1 MQRLFGLPMGSLAW
15 GLAAAVGLAVAVL
28 TGLALRSRMLFK
40 LGLRN
45 VTRRRARTSL
55 IVVGLMLGTTII
67 AAALITG
74 DTVAHT
80 VRSDVITALGD
91 TDEIISVPGAE
102 NAYFPADRLAAVDQA
117 VAGSD
122 LVDGVAPVIM
132 EQVAMVGPASGQ
144 SEPRVNLFAP
154 APDRLDGFGQIRSQR
169 GPVVALS
176 DLTPAEVLINQKAA
190 DDLLV
195 SPGDEVSILAAGH
208 QLNVT
213 VADVVRFDGTG
224 GTGPAVLMGL
234 PVAQGLLDRA
244 GQVDHILVS
253 NRGGVTSGAGLT
265 DRVTSLLEPT
275 LSPLGLEATDAK
287 RSGLDIADQVGA
299 VFMSVFTTFGTF
311 SIAAGI
317 LLIFL
322 IFVMLAA
329 ERRGEMG
336 IARAIGTHRR
346 HLVQS
351 YLFEG
356 ALYDILAAAVGTAAG
371 LGVAFAMVSVMSMA
385 FNGGSSDSFQ
395 IRYAVQPRSLVVAYA
410 LGVLFTLVL
419 VTISAWRV
427 SRLNITAAIRN
438 LPEPLVRG
446 VRRARWGWGLAVLV
460 LAGLMVAGGV
470 SSDQAMPTL
479 VGVSLLIVGA
489 VPLARTIGL
498 ADRPAYTVAGSA
510 LVVFWLL
517 PLRVITW
524 IFGPLSITFSVW
536 VVGGLLVVLGV
547 TWTIMYNADL
557 ILTAVQAVFG
567 RIPALAPVLRTSM
580 AYPLRNRF
588 RTGITLAMFTLVVFT
603 MVAGAVTTEAFTR
616 SFDNVDAFGGGFDVA
631 ATASPASPLDDPV
644 AVLKTTP
651 GLAPGAV
658 QAVAAK
664 SMVPVEVRQAGAG
677 DDPVDYPLRG
687 LDDTFLRTTT
697 YGLAIR
703 ATGYP
708 DDAAVWSALR
718 TDPTVAVIDAMSV
731 PRRQNFSFGN
741 ISPLHLSG
749 FHLEDRDFEPVPLE
763 IRDPQTGQWRIVQV
777 IGVLRDTATN
787 GGTSGASMFGVSM
800 SQAAMAPYGERSR
813 PTTYLVKLAPGTDAR
828 SAARAIEAGFLANGM
843 QADAVAQI
851 VDEVIGANRTLNRL
865 VLGFMGLGLIVGVA
879 ALGVISA
886 RAVVERR
893 QQIGV
898 LRAIGFQRSMVQ
910 LSFLLEAA
918 FVAVTAIITG
928 AVLGL
933 IMGYN
938 IVAESARQAAYEDLR
953 FVVPWPLLLIVFG
966 AVVVAAFAAT
976 IAPARRGSR
985 VAPATALRY
994 Q

>member
-1 MQRLFGLPMGSLAW
+1 MQRLFGVPMTTLAW
-15 GLAAAVGLAVAVL
+15 GLSLTVGLAVAVL
-28 TGLALRSRMLFK
+28 IGLALRSRMLFK
-40 LGLRN
+40 LGMRN

-74 DTVAHT
+74 DTIAHT
-80 VRSDVITALGD
+80 VRSDVITALGNA
-91 TDEIISVPGAE
+91 DEVISVPGSG
-102 NAYFPADRLAAVDQA
+102 NTYFPVGHLADVDRA

-122 LVDGVAPVIM
+122 LVDGVAPVIL
-132 EQVAMVGPASGQ
+132 EQVAMRGEASRQ

-154 APDRLDGFGQIRSQR
+154 DPARMAGFGEIRSQR
-169 GPVVALS
+169 GPAVSLA
-176 DLTPAEVLINQKAA
+176 DLPAGQVLVNQKAA
-190 DDLLV
+190 DDLAV
-195 SPGDEVSILAAGH
+195 TTGDQVTILAAG
-208 QLNVT
+208 QQVTAT

-234 PVAQGLLDRA
+234 PAAQALLDRP

-253 NRGGVTSGAGLT
+253 NRGDATGGAALT
-265 DRVTSLLEPT
+265 DRVTGLLEPT

-287 RSGLDIADQVGA
+287 RNGLDVADQVGA
-299 VFMSVFTTFGTF
+299 VFMSVFSTFGTF
-311 SIAAGI
+311 SITAGI

-336 IARAIGTHRR
+336 IARAIGTHRG

-356 ALYDILAAAVGTAAG
+356 ALYDVLAAAVGTVVG
-371 LGVAFAMVSVMSMA
+371 LGVAFAMVSVMASA
-385 FNGGSSDSFQ
+385 FSGSSSDSFQ

-438 LPEPLVRG
+438 LPEPLVRRG
-446 VRRARWGWGLAVLV
+446 RRARWGWGLAVLV
-460 LAGLMVAGGV
+460 LAGLLVAGGM
-470 SSDQAMPTL
+470 SADQAMPTL
-479 VGVSLLIVGA
+479 VGVSLVIVGL
-489 VPLARTIGL
+489 VPLARTLGL
-498 ADRPAYTVAGSA
+498 GDRPAYTIAGSA

-517 PLRVITW
+517 PFSVINR
-524 IFGPLSITFSVW
+524 IFGQLTMSFSVW
-536 VVGGLLVVLGV
+536 IVGGLLVVLGV

-603 MVAGAVTTEAFTR
+603 MVTGAVTTEAFTR
-616 SFDNVDAFGGGFDVA
+616 SFDDVDAFGGGFDVA
-631 ATASPASPLDDPV
+631 ASATPASPLDDPV
-644 AVLKTTP
+644 ASLKAAP
-651 GLAPGAV
+651 GLAPDAV
-658 QAVAAK
+658 QTVAAK
-664 SMVPVEVRQAGAG
+664 SIVAVEVRQAGAG
-677 DDPVDYPLRG
+677 GEPVDYPLQG
-687 LDDTFLRTTT
+687 LDDTFLQTTT
-697 YGLAIR
+697 YGLATR
-703 ATGYP
+703 ATGYA

-718 TDPTVAVIDAMSV
+718 TDPTVAVIDASSV
-731 PRRQNFSFGN
+731 PRRQNFSFGTL
-741 ISPLHLSG
+741 SDLHLTG
-749 FHLEDRDFEPVPLE
+749 FHLEDPSFEPVPLE
-763 IRDPQTGQWRIVQV
+763 IRDPATGEWRTVRI

-787 GGTSGASMFGVSM
+787 GTTSGASMFGVSV
-800 SQAAMAPYGERSR
+800 SQAAMTPYGERAR

-828 SAARAIEAGFLANGM
+828 AAARTIESAFLANGM

-918 FVAVTAIITG
+918 FVAFTAIVTG
-928 AVLGL
+928 TAVGL

-938 IVAESARQAAYEDLR
+938 IVADSARQADYEGLR
-953 FVVPWPLLLIVFG
+953 FVVPWPLLAIVFG

>member
-15 GLAAAVGLAVAVL
+15 GLSLAVGLAVAVMI
-28 TGLALRSRMLFK
+28 GLALRSRMLFK

-45 VTRRRARTSL
+45 VTRRRARSSL

-74 DTVAHT
+74 DTIAHT
-80 VRSDVITALGD
+80 VRSDVITSLGNA
-91 TDEIISVPGAE
+91 DEVISVPGSD
-102 NAYFPADRLAAVDQA
+102 NAYFLADHLSAVDRA
-117 VAGSD
+117 LSGSE
-122 LVDGVAPVIM
+122 LVDGVAPVIL
-132 EQVAMVGPASGQ
+132 EQVAVRGETSRQ

-154 APDRLDGFGQIRSQR
+154 DPARMEGFGEIRSQR
-169 GPVVALS
+169 GPVVALA
-176 DLTPAEVLINQKAA
+176 DLAPSQVLVNQKAA
-190 DDLLV
+190 EDLLV
-195 SPGDEVSILAAGH
+195 APGDEVTILAAGQ
-208 QLNVT
+208 QLTVT
-213 VADVVRFDGTG
+213 VADVVHFDGTG
-224 GTGPAVLMGL
+224 GTGPSVLMGL
-234 PVAQGLLDRA
+234 AAAQSLLDRP

-253 NRGGVTSGAGLT
+253 NQGNATSGADLT
-265 DRVTSLLEPT
+265 DRVTALLEPT

-299 VFMSVFTTFGTF
+299 VFMSVFSTFGTF

-336 IARAIGTHRR
+336 IARAIGTHRG

-356 ALYDILAAAVGTAAG
+356 ALYDVLAAAAGTAVG
-371 LGVAFAMVSVMSMA
+371 VGVAFAMVSVMAGA
-385 FNGGSSDSFQ
+385 FNGGGSDSFQ
-395 IRYAVQPRSLVVAYA
+395 IRYDVQARSLVVAYA

-446 VRRARWGWGLAVLV
+446 GRRARWGWGLAVLV
-460 LAGLMVAGGV
+460 PAALLVTAGM

-479 VGVSLLIVGA
+479 VGVSLVIVGL

-498 ADRPAYTVAGSA
+498 NDRSAYTIAGSA

-517 PLRVITW
+517 PFSVLNR
-524 IFGPLSITFSVW
+524 IFGQLTMSFTVW
-536 VVGGLLVVLGV
+536 IVGGLLVVLGV

-616 SFDNVDAFGGGFDVA
+616 SFDDVEAFGGGFDVA
-631 ATASPASPLDDPV
+631 ASAAPASPLDDPV
-644 AVLKTTP
+644 ASLTATP
-651 GLAPGAV
+651 GLGPDAV
-658 QAVAAK
+658 RAVAAK
-664 SMVPVEVRQAGAG
+664 SMIPVEVRQAGTDA
-677 DDPVDYPLRG
+677 DPVDYPLQG
-687 LDDTFLRTTT
+687 LDDTFLRTAT
-697 YGLAIR
+697 YGLATR
-703 ATGYP
+703 AIGYA
-708 DDAAVWSALR
+708 DDAAVWSAVR
-718 TDPTVAVIDAMSV
+718 TDPTVAVIDASSV
-731 PRRQNFSFGN
+731 PRRQNFSFGTL
-741 ISPLHLSG
+741 SDLHLTG
-749 FHLEDRDFEPVPLE
+749 FHLEDPSFEPVPLE
-763 IRDPQTGQWRIVQV
+763 IRDPQTGDWRTVRI

-787 GGTSGASMFGVSM
+787 GTTSGASMFGVSM
-800 SQAAMAPYGERSR
+800 SQAALGIYGDRAR
-813 PTTYLVKLAPGTDAR
+813 PATYLVRLAPGTDAR
-828 SAARAIEAGFLANGM
+828 AAARAIESSFLANGM

-865 VLGFMGLGLIVGVA
+865 VLGFMGLGLVVGVA

-918 FVAVTAIITG
+918 FVAFTAIITG
-928 AVLGL
+928 TALGL

-938 IVAESARQAAYEDLR
+938 IVAESARQADYEGLR
-953 FVVPWPLLLIVFG
+953 FVVPWPLLAVVFG
-966 AVVVAAFAAT
+966 TVLVAAFAAT